1 MDTVLHP
8 VGVFTTEETHTA
20 LLEKIPPNWQ
30 VQQIIVGQNWT
41 FSLIKDQVGQL
52 RAGLAASP
60 HHHKLRKDA
69 SHHFGQFDASH
80 LNPGHLARYIYS
92 ENSIKASVGFATLN
106 ALLTLDEALLEE
118 IGAADWL
125 VENSL
130 NKNVAFVARFPFA
143 VEIEPVAKKL
153 WVIEIEPREGEFG
166 QCDLPA
172 ILLETEILAITS
184 RHC

>member
-8 VGVFTTEETHTA
+8 VGGITTEKTHTA
-20 LLEKIPPNWQ
+20 LLENTPPNWQ

-41 FSLIKDQVGQL
+41 FSLINDQVGQL

-69 SHHFGQFDASH
+69 SHHLGQFDASH
-80 LNPGHLARYIYS
+80 LNPGHLVRYIYS

-106 ALLTLDEALLEE
+106 ALLTPDEAFLEE
-118 IGAADWL
+118 IDAADWL

-130 NKNVAFVARFPFA
+130 NKNVVFVARFPFA
-143 VEIEPVAKKL
+143 VEIEPVAKQL
-153 WVIEIEPREGEFG
+153 WG
-166 QCDLPA
+166 
-172 ILLETEILAITS
+172 LLSTQA
-184 RHC
+184 